1 MFVERSFLRA
11 KRAELE
17 GRVGYGT
24 RMVNIAGE
32 RACVADDCCGNER
45 AGRLVVFA
53 LKGRCRA
60 LKAFDAPIHNAHRD
74 IVSINLSVTERGF
87 HCVLTLQSTRPASCS
102 LHNGNLYLERKS
114 VN

>member
-60 LKAFDAPIHNAHRD
+60 LKAFDAPIHIAHRD
-74 IVSINLSVTERGF
+74 IGSIKLSVTERGF
-87 HCVLTLQSTRPASCS
+87 HCAQIGRAHLCTPVTTAYIVCRLLLS
-102 LHNGNLYLERKS
+102 KK
-114 VN
+114 

>member
-60 LKAFDAPIHNAHRD
+60 LKAFDAPIHIAHRD
-74 IVSINLSVTERGF
+74 IGSIKLSVTERGF
-87 HCVLTLQSTRPASCS
+87 HCALTLELRSE
-102 LHNGNLYLERKS
+102 ERSGGKEG
-114 VN
+114 VRECRTGGAP